1 MEQITSQQ
9 LQLNE
14 LPFECFEVLQ
24 LYVISTNEATNGIVK
39 IHPKKTNTNVY
50 GIRVNFDHVG
60 KSSTPEDPSKFK
72 VMIHPKNL
80 QMLSLI
86 WNLVLECETEKVWQ
100 ASI

>member
-50 GIRVNFDHVG
+50 GILVNFDHVG

-86 WNLVLECETEKVWQ
+86 WNLVLECETETVWQ